1 MLRRV
6 LPALAA
12 AMLAGGCAS
21 LVDGRNQ
28 SILVLTPDCPGAAC
42 QLHNDKGRWH
52 VATTPASVVI
62 NRSFADLV
70 VSCSKA
76 ASLPVTKAFPSSTKG
91 MAYGNILLGGVIG
104 AGVDV
109 VNGAA
114 YDYPSEVSVPLDCK
128 PLVGGPLRLGC
139 RVQDVTDIGGSVPG
153 LPGRQGVRVTWV
165 DAGGAAELAGLR
177 VGDFLLEFNGQA
189 IADSEAL
196 KQLLA
201 SQDPQKVFRVRYA
214 RGGVQADAV
223 FMMKG
228 GGS

>member
-1 MLRRV
+1 MLHRFLPV
-6 LPALAA
+6 LVT

-21 LVDGRNQ
+21 LVDGQNQ
-28 SILVLTPDCPGAAC
+28 SVSVLTPDCPGAAC
-42 QLHNDKGRWH
+42 RLHNDKGRWH
-52 VATTPASVVI
+52 VATTPASVVV

-70 VSCSKA
+70 VNCSKDTA
-76 ASLPVTKAFPSSTKG
+76 PPVMKAFPSSTKG

-109 VNGAA
+109 INGAA
-114 YDYPSEVSVPLDCK
+114 YDYPQELSVPLDCR
-128 PLVGGPLRLGC
+128 PVAGGGPPRLGC
-139 RVQDVTDIGGSVPG
+139 RVQDVADPVGGA
-153 LPGRQGVRVTWV
+153 PGRPGVRVTWV
-165 DAGGAAELAGLR
+165 DPGSAAELAGLR
-177 VGDFLLEFNGQA
+177 VGDILLEFNGQA

-223 FMMKG
+223 FMVRG

>member
-1 MLRRV
+1 MLHRLLPV
-6 LPALAA
+6 LAT

-21 LVDGRNQ
+21 LVDGQNQ
-28 SILVLTPDCPGAAC
+28 SVSVLTPDCPGAAC
-42 QLHNDKGRWH
+42 RLHNDKGRWY
-52 VATTPASVVI
+52 VATTPASVVV

-70 VSCSKA
+70 VNCSK
-76 ASLPVTKAFPSSTKG
+76 VMKAFPSSTKG

-109 VNGAA
+109 INGAA
-114 YDYPSEVSVPLDCK
+114 YDYPQELSVPLDCR
-128 PLVGGPLRLGC
+128 PVAGGGSPRLGC
-139 RVQDVTDIGGSVPG
+139 RVQDVADPAGAT
-153 LPGRQGVRVTWV
+153 PGRPGVRVTWV
-165 DAGGAAELAGLR
+165 DPGSAAELAGLR
-177 VGDFLLEFNGQA
+177 VGDILLEFNGQA

>member
-1 MLRRV
+1 MLHRLLPV
-6 LPALAA
+6 LAT

-21 LVDGRNQ
+21 LVDGQNQ
-28 SILVLTPDCPGAAC
+28 SVSVLTPDCPGAAC
-42 QLHNDKGRWH
+42 RLHNDKGRWY
-52 VATTPASVVI
+52 VATTPASVVV

-70 VSCSKA
+70 VNCSKDTA
-76 ASLPVTKAFPSSTKG
+76 PPVMKAFPSATKG

-109 VNGAA
+109 INGAA
-114 YDYPSEVSVPLDCK
+114 YDYPQELSVPLDCR
-128 PLVGGPLRLGC
+128 PVAGGGSPRLGC
-139 RVQDVTDIGGSVPG
+139 RVQDVADPAGAT
-153 LPGRQGVRVTWV
+153 PGRPGVRVTWV
-165 DAGGAAELAGLR
+165 DPGSAAELAGLR
-177 VGDFLLEFNGQA
+177 VGDILLEFNGQA

-223 FMMKG
+223 FMVKG